1 MGVSGRR
8 GGGDRKDS
16 AVRTLDVVI
25 LVILIVHCLSSDL
38 ALLCSPAPCCRPSLK
53 VKLARTV
60 VKDLSSTY
68 LNRIVLLCSQ
78 QTKPAHPTGVV

>member
-8 GGGDRKDS
+8 GRGDRKDT
-16 AVRTLDVVI
+16 AVRI
-25 LVILIVHCLSSDL
+25 LVMLWCLSFLLCVTSDL

-60 VKDLSSTY
+60 VKDLSSNH

-78 QTKPAHPTGVV
+78 QTKP